1 MFDPRLTPEIIT
13 VYGTSWCPDCK
24 RSKHFLEAQAVQYN
38 FIDIETDPQ
47 AAAFVN
53 KTNHGVLSTPTI
65 VFPDGSILVEPSNGQ
80 LALRLAAVSRA
91 RPVTIPAASA
101 STPQPGI
108 NEKRL
113 A

>member
-1 MFDPRLTPEIIT
+1 MLDPRLTPQTIT
-13 VYGTSWCPDCK
+13 VYGTGWCPDCK

-53 KTNHGVLSTPTI
+53 KINHGLLSTPTI

-80 LALRLAAVSRA
+80 LAARLAAVPRA
-91 RPVTIPAASA
+91 RLVNIPAASD
-101 STPQPGI
+101 STIQPGI
-108 NEKRL
+108 NEERL
-113 A
+113 I